1 MGKCAAS
8 TTTGLLAC
16 RQFRPLISD
25 CYYNDGEAITRFVF
39 ELTKGEA
46 SKLIAEFEKR
56 KTSGA
61 APQPRQLSAT
71 GSRKAAE
78 AAAPKVG
85 NAAPVALSPDEVS
98 VNFVPPDDQSGP
110 GDGCPAHKFR

>member
-1 MGKCAAS
+1 MHCAAIKTIS
-8 TTTGLLAC
+8 TLPC

-56 KTSGA
+56 KTSA
-61 APQPRQLSAT
+61 TAQSRQSSAT
-71 GSRKAAE
+71 GTRQPAE
-78 AAAPKVG
+78 AAATKLST
-85 NAAPVALSPDEVS
+85 AAPVALSPDEVEHQRNMLS
-98 VNFVPPDDQSGP
+98 LT
-110 GDGCPAHKFR
+110 

>member
-1 MGKCAAS
+1 MLC
-8 TTTGLLAC
+8 C

-56 KTSGA
+56 KTSA
-61 APQPRQLSAT
+61 SAPQSRHSGAT
-71 GSRKAAE
+71 GSRQQVE
-78 AAAPKVG
+78 TAAPKLST
-85 NAAPVALSPDEVS
+85 AAPAALSPDEVE
-98 VNFVPPDDQSGP
+98 
-110 GDGCPAHKFR
+110 